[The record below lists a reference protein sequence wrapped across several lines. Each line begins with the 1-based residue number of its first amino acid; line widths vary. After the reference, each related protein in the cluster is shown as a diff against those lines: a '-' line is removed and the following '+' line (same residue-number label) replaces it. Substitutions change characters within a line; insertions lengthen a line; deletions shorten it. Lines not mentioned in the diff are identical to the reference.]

1 MKNGHYEYI
10 IDTGLAKNITDFYF
24 KSMSQFKHEFKME
37 EALKTH

>member
-10 IDTGLAKNITDFYF
+10 IDTGLAKNITDFT
-24 KSMSQFKHEFKME
+24 SRVWANLNTSLKME